1 MTDKINNND
10 LIKEI
15 EELKLKNKELEEKL
29 KTYTNSDRH
38 KKYYENHTEIV
49 KEKAKKYMDK
59 IKETNPEKLKE
70 WRHNAY
76 LKRKEKLK
84 QKEEEKKDNNVKNI
98 N

>member
-15 EELKLKNKELEEKL
+15 EELKVKNKELEEKL